1 MFKSLNKYFRKEAR
15 FPINMLQF
23 NILKKK
29 TYVLQESRVKLLKNQ
44 STLQIVRHLF
54 SISEYLFIGKFVL
67 KNNQPSFLLK
77 IEGKGKRSFW
87 QVKKKY
93 RQRNKSWLYV
103 I

>member
-1 MFKSLNKYFRKEAR
+1 M
-15 FPINMLQF
+15 
-23 NILKKK
+23 LKKR

-77 IEGKGKRSFW
+77 IERKAKFFASEKEVPAKRQKLALCNLNFHIFS
-87 QVKKKY
+87 
-93 RQRNKSWLYV
+93 
-103 I
+103 